1 MKFKVGDKVK
11 INKQATIEDLTK
23 DYWNGCCD
31 NTLRFLNKYGIYV
44 KIFEVK
50 YVNEDYLDLINIED
64 DTYNEY
70 VNVNILKKIETP
82 VKEMTIAEIEKELGY
97 PIKVI
102 KED

>member
-23 DYWNGCCD
+23 HFWNGCCS
-31 NTLRFLNKYGIYV
+31 NTLIFLDKYGHLEKVFKVEYV
-44 KIFEVK
+44 DE
-50 YVNEDYLDLINIED
+50 NYLNLINIED
-64 DTYNEY
+64 DTRNEY

-82 VKEMTIAEIEKELGY
+82 VKEMTISEIEKELGY